1 MYRLVWLGRYSDKVE
16 TGGSIPSTPTILQN
30 RHMLNLRVPIIYL
43 EKAKYVEIIS
53 NKTEMSKY
61 NGMKVEI
68 LRVLGIDG

>member
-1 MYRLVWLGRYSDKVE
+1 
-16 TGGSIPSTPTILQN
+16 
-30 RHMLNLRVPIIYL
+30 MLNLRVPIIYL